1 MKRYLYFI
9 TFVAALGSLLFGF
22 ETGVINGAIFYVAQH
37 FGLSPAM
44 KGFAVSIALIG
55 CVIGA
60 LFIGKPADLYG
71 RRYILKYMALFFL
84 ISMLLTGL
92 ATNFLMFIVG
102 RFIGGLAVGGASVV
116 TPMYISEIAPPKIRG
131 RLVATA
137 QFAIVLGIL
146 VSFFSN
152 FLIDSIGGAGENK
165 WRWMF
170 LFGVAP
176 STVFYAL
183 LFFIPRSPRWLV
195 KTGRIDEARETIL
208 KVNSQSGTPDELIKE
223 IQDSLDN
230 EALSHYSVL
239 FHKPYFKLVLI
250 GIGVGMFNQLSGI
263 NIVNYYSTDIFR
275 EAGFSG
281 ESAFYQTVLI
291 GLTNLIFT
299 IVGMSLIDKFGRK
312 FLLYAGGIGMP
323 VFLGLFS
330 WAYLSGNTSGYILL
344 FSMLGFI
351 AFFAASQGTV
361 IWVIL
366 SEMFPN
372 NIRAR
377 GSAIGSFSHW
387 FFNAVN
393 SWVFP
398 IVVASIGT
406 GYAFLFFCI
415 ATVLSLVFY
424 RFALVETKGKSLEE
438 IERLVLGK
446 KEAPSKPS
454 PKLNR

>member
-1 MKRYLYFI
+1 MKKTTRYLYFV

-22 ETGVINGAIFYVAQH
+22 ETGVINGTIFYVAQY

-44 KGFAVSIALIG
+44 KGFVVSVALIG

-60 LFIGKPADLYG
+60 LCIGKPADKYG
-71 RRYILKYMALFFL
+71 RRFILKYMALFFL
-84 ISMLLTGL
+84 VSMLLTGL
-92 ATNFLMFIVG
+92 AVNLTMFIIG

-116 TPMYISEIAPPKIRG
+116 TPMYISEVAPPKLRG

-137 QFAIVLGIL
+137 QFSIVFGIL
-146 VSFFSN
+146 MSFFSN
-152 FLIDSIGGAGENK
+152 FIIDSLGGTESK

-170 LFGVAP
+170 LFGVIP
-176 STVFYAL
+176 SVLFFVL
-183 LFFIPRSPRWLV
+183 LFFIRRSPRWLV
-195 KTGRIDEARETIL
+195 KTGRIDEAREAL
-208 KVNSQSGTPDELIKE
+208 LRVNHQSDPDELIKE
-223 IQDSLDN
+223 IRDSIDQDVVSN
-230 EALSHYSVL
+230 FSVL
-239 FHKPYFKLVLI
+239 FHKPYLKLVLI

-291 GLTNLIFT
+291 GITNLVFT

-330 WAYLSGNTSGYILL
+330 WAYLSGNTNGYILL
-344 FSMLGFI
+344 ISMLGFI

-366 SEMFPN
+366 SEMFPT

-387 FFNAVN
+387 FFNALN

-398 IVVASIGT
+398 VIVASIGT

-415 ATVLSLVFY
+415 ATIVSLVFY
-424 RFALVETKGKSLEE
+424 KFALIETRGKSLEE
-438 IERLVLGK
+438 IERLVLRK
-446 KEAPSKPS
+446 
-454 PKLNR
+454 

>member
-1 MKRYLYFI
+1 MKKTTQYLYFV

-22 ETGVINGAIFYVAQH
+22 ETGVINGTIFYVAQY

-44 KGFAVSIALIG
+44 KGFVVSVALIG

-60 LFIGKPADLYG
+60 LFIGKPADKYG
-71 RRYILKYMALFFL
+71 RRFILRYMALFFL

-92 ATNFLMFIVG
+92 AANLTIFIIG

-116 TPMYISEIAPPKIRG
+116 TPMYISEVAPPKLRG

-146 VSFFSN
+146 MSFFSN
-152 FLIDSIGGAGENK
+152 FIIDSLGGGENK

-170 LFGVAP
+170 LFGVIP
-176 STVFYAL
+176 SVVFFIL
-183 LFFIPRSPRWLV
+183 LFFIRRSPRWLV
-195 KTGRIDEARETIL
+195 KTGRIDEAREAL
-208 KVNSQSGTPDELIKE
+208 LRVNHQADPDELIRE
-223 IQDSLDN
+223 IQDSINN
-230 EALSHYSVL
+230 EVLSNFSVL
-239 FHKPYFKLVLI
+239 FHRPYLKLVLI

-281 ESAFYQTVLI
+281 ESAFYQTVLLGI
-291 GLTNLIFT
+291 TNLVFT

-312 FLLYAGGIGMP
+312 FLLYAGGFGMP

-330 WAYLSGNTSGYILL
+330 WAYLSGNTNGYILL
-344 FSMLGFI
+344 ICMLGFI

-366 SEMFPN
+366 SEMFPT

-387 FFNAVN
+387 FFNALN

-398 IVVASIGT
+398 VVVASIGT

-415 ATVLSLVFY
+415 ATILSLIFY
-424 RFALVETKGKSLEE
+424 KFALVETKGKSLEE

-446 KEAPSKPS
+446 K
-454 PKLNR
+454 

>member
-1 MKRYLYFI
+1 MKKTTRYLYFV

-22 ETGVINGAIFYVAQH
+22 ETGVINGTIFYVAQY

-44 KGFAVSIALIG
+44 KGFVVSVALIG

-60 LFIGKPADLYG
+60 LCIGKPADKYG
-71 RRYILKYMALFFL
+71 RRFILKYMALFFL

-92 ATNFLMFIVG
+92 AVNLTMFIIG

-116 TPMYISEIAPPKIRG
+116 TPMYISEVAPPKLRG

-146 VSFFSN
+146 MSFFSN
-152 FLIDSIGGAGENK
+152 FIIDSLGGNESK

-170 LFGVAP
+170 LFGVIP
-176 STVFYAL
+176 SVLFFVL
-183 LFFIPRSPRWLV
+183 LFFIRRSPRWLV
-195 KTGRIDEARETIL
+195 KTGRIDEAREAL
-208 KVNSQSGTPDELIKE
+208 LRVNHQSDPDELIKE
-223 IQDSLDN
+223 IQDSIDQDVVSN
-230 EALSHYSVL
+230 FSVL
-239 FHKPYFKLVLI
+239 FHKPYLKLVLI

-291 GLTNLIFT
+291 GITNLVFT

-330 WAYLSGNTSGYILL
+330 WAYLSGNTNGYILL
-344 FSMLGFI
+344 ISMLGFI

-366 SEMFPN
+366 SEMFPT

-387 FFNAVN
+387 FFNALN

-398 IVVASIGT
+398 VVVASIGT

-415 ATVLSLVFY
+415 ATIVSLAFY
-424 RFALVETKGKSLEE
+424 KFALIETRGKSLEE
-438 IERLVLGK
+438 IERLVLRK
-446 KEAPSKPS
+446 
-454 PKLNR
+454 

>member
-1 MKRYLYFI
+1 MKRYLYFV

-22 ETGVINGAIFYVAQH
+22 ETGVINGTIFYVAQY

-44 KGFAVSIALIG
+44 KGFVVSVALIG

-60 LFIGKPADLYG
+60 LFVGKPADIYG
-71 RRYILKYMALFFL
+71 RRYILRYMALFFL
-84 ISMLLTGL
+84 VSMLMTGL
-92 ATNFLMFIVG
+92 ATNLWMFIIG

-116 TPMYISEIAPPKIRG
+116 TPMYISEVAPPKLRG

-152 FLIDSIGGAGENK
+152 FIIDSMGGGENK

-170 LFGVAP
+170 LFGVIP
-176 STVFYAL
+176 SIVFFIL
-183 LFFIPRSPRWLV
+183 LFFVQRSPRWLV
-195 KTGRIDEARETIL
+195 KTGRIDEARAAL
-208 KVNSQSGTPDELIKE
+208 LRVNNIADPDVLIKE

-230 EALSHYSVL
+230 EVLTHYSVL
-239 FHKPYFKLVLI
+239 FRKPYFKLVLI

-291 GLTNLIFT
+291 GITNLVFT

-323 VFLGLFS
+323 VFLGMFS
-330 WAYLSGNTSGYILL
+330 WAYLSGNTNGYILL
-344 FSMLGFI
+344 VSMLGFI

-366 SEMFPN
+366 SEMFPT

-387 FFNAVN
+387 FFNALN

-398 IVVASIGT
+398 VVVVSIGT
-406 GYAFLFFCI
+406 GYAFLFFGI

-446 KEAPSKPS
+446 RSAI
-454 PKLNR
+454 